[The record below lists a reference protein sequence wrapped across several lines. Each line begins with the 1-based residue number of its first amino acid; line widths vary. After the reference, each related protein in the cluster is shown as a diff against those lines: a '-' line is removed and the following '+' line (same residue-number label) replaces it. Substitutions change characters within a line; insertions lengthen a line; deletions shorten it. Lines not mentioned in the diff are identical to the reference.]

1 MLSVFDV
8 VIMIVVRCTAHSV
21 VITKT
26 MLICLLSKANQP
38 FHCISILYISLLII
52 LSKLLVLH
60 HDYRCWREGYS
71 GADRRRQ
78 WSRTHQQEGL
88 HQLRQGSKLLNSD
101 RWMLLWQM
109 SWVCIET
116 ILILFIFV
124 EKSQESNR
132 DINLQ
137 ETRRNAQR
145 SLCFAVFRQKVRLL
159 SRLNL
164 FTSLFYCPYYEI
176 LFALPFKKA
185 IPMRSG
191 RFWLISLLTCYIL
204 YQLYS
209 KRDCMSL

>member
-1 MLSVFDV
+1 M
-8 VIMIVVRCTAHSV
+8 CT
-21 VITKT
+21 
-26 MLICLLSKANQP
+26 
-38 FHCISILYISLLII
+38 SLLII

-88 HQLRQGSKLLNSD
+88 HQLRQGNLNLAQRTNTSKLLNSD

-109 SWVCIET
+109 SWLCIETT

-145 SLCFAVFRQKVRLL
+145 SLCLAVFRQKVRLL

-176 LFALPFKKA
+176 LFALPSKKL
-185 IPMRSG
+185 IPMRSS
-191 RFWLISLLTCYIL
+191 RFCCCLNV
-204 YQLYS
+204 
-209 KRDCMSL
+209 